1 MSMLGVGPGVAGT
14 QTTSSGGRPLG
25 FFAGTVLVVSAMA
38 GTGSLG
44 CLAPTPQVVH
54 IGGQTSTPFVGH
66 PGDGRRSTEDERD
79 EAATD
84 GETVSRLHQISGLT
98 WEQLAKVFGVSRR
111 TLHMWAA
118 GARMNAVNSETLHHV
133 LARVEALGGESPED
147 VRTRLLRIGTDG
159 LSLYDRLREER
170 SSGRKAINAPQWRA
184 AELLA
189 DDELAGG
196 RGD

>member
-1 MSMLGVGPGVAGT
+1 M
-14 QTTSSGGRPLG
+14 
-25 FFAGTVLVVSAMA
+25 
-38 GTGSLG
+38 
-44 CLAPTPQVVH
+44 
-54 IGGQTSTPFVGH
+54 GQ
-66 PGDGRRSTEDERD
+66 PGDVKPSTEDDRD
-79 EAATD
+79 DAATD

-98 WEQLAKVFGVSRR
+98 WEQLARVFGVSRR

-133 LARVEALGGESPED
+133 LARVESLGGESPDEM
-147 VRTRLLRIGTDG
+147 RTRLLRIGTDG
-159 LSLYDRLREER
+159 MSLYDRLREER